1 MHFLSPLGLSW
12 DKEGSKIQGKRGA
25 EPAWAGESQLL
36 LDRMG
41 TGREFRAWEE
51 SDVSEGGKCVAWS
64 RGQENLPSFLSPR
77 TALTRG
83 LGCALEVWWDVG
95 GWGGR
100 V

>member
-1 MHFLSPLGLSW
+1 M
-12 DKEGSKIQGKRGA
+12 RGA

-36 LDRMG
+36 PDRMG

-83 LGCALEVWWDVG
+83 LGCALVVWWDVG
-95 GWGGR
+95 VEGGYEGEE
-100 V
+100 